1 METEAIKRLR
11 RKLSNLRK
19 TDLRRAAEVA
29 YVLAQLLLKSG
40 NQKEAIY
47 FGRECISLFDRCKME
62 TEEDCAARYTVLE
75 GVALPDF
82 IHQEVVKNRLALAG
96 LEL

>member
-1 METEAIKRLR
+1 
-11 RKLSNLRK
+11 
-19 TDLRRAAEVA
+19 
-29 YVLAQLLLKSG
+29 
-40 NQKEAIY
+40 
-47 FGRECISLFDRCKME
+47 ME